1 MSLIDKA
8 FGITKSEPFK
18 TQYLTPSRMKK
29 LYFVLYQLYPYA
41 FNKYLIFLH
50 HAHKYFGIIISLD
63 AKEQINTLNWEPKN

>member
-18 TQYLTPSRMKK
+18 TQYLTPLRMKK

-41 FNKYLIFLH
+41 FNKCFIFLH
-50 HAHKYFGIIISLD
+50 HAHKYFWYNNFFGCKRANKYIKLR
-63 AKEQINTLNWEPKN
+63 T

>member
-18 TQYLTPSRMKK
+18 TQYLTPLRMKK

-41 FNKYLIFLH
+41 FNKYSPSRTQVFLV
-50 HAHKYFGIIISLD
+50 
-63 AKEQINTLNWEPKN
+63 